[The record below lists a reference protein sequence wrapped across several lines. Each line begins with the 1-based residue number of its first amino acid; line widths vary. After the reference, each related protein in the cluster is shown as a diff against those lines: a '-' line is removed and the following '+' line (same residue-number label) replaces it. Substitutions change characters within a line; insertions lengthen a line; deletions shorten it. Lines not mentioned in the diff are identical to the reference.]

1 MNRLEGT
8 VLTVDTVDKQQYAE
22 MFQLF
27 SSYFPRVSFQDFM
40 ADFTE
45 KKWVIVLREKE
56 TGIIQGF
63 STQTVLQTEVAD
75 RTCYALFSGDTI
87 IAREFWGEKI
97 LMALW
102 GRLAFSLIDEY
113 QGRELYWFLLCLGY
127 KTYRF
132 LPVFFKAFYPAVDQ
146 SNRPDLRQVLASFAR
161 EKYGERYD
169 PEQGIVRM
177 GREAALR
184 RGVADIDDRLRRNP
198 HIDFFVRK
206 NPGFSRG
213 DELACI
219 APLSRE
225 NLNRFAHRIVRSSV

>member
-1 MNRLEGT
+1 MNKLEGEILAVAQT
-8 VLTVDTVDKQQYAE
+8 SEEQHRE

-27 SSYFPRVSFQDFM
+27 SHYFPGVSFQDFM

-45 KKWVIVLREKE
+45 KKWVIVLIEKE
-56 TGIIQGF
+56 SKTIQGF
-63 STQTVLQTEVAD
+63 STQTVLKTEVEG

-102 GRLAFSLIDEY
+102 GRLAFDLIDQY

-132 LPVFFKAFYPAVDQ
+132 LPVFFKEFYPAAALPD
-146 SNRPDLRQVLASFAR
+146 RPDLRRVLDSFAR
-161 EKYGERYD
+161 DKYGEVYD
-169 PEQGIVRM
+169 PELGIVRM
-177 GREAALR
+177 GKEAALR
-184 RGVADIDDRLRRNP
+184 SGVADIDEQLRRNP

-206 NPGFSRG
+206 NPGFGQG

-219 APLSRE
+219 APLCQE
-225 NLNRFAHRIVRSSV
+225 NFNRFALRIVRNGR